1 MARPQRIKKMSLSKA
16 LDKYYAT
23 ASVHKRGHQ
32 QEFYR
37 VNVIQRHPLARKAMD
52 EITTVDI
59 ASYRDD
65 RLAQVNTRTG

>member
-23 ASVHKRGHQ
+23 ASVHKRGHR

-37 VNVIQRHPLARKAMD
+37 VNVIQRIPWPEKRWMKSPPWILHLTAM
-52 EITTVDI
+52 I
-59 ASYRDD
+59 AWLR
-65 RLAQVNTRTG
+65 

>member
-37 VNVIQRHPLARKAMD
+37 VKALLNKSD
-52 EITTVDI
+52 F
-59 ASYRDD
+59 
-65 RLAQVNTRTG
+65 G